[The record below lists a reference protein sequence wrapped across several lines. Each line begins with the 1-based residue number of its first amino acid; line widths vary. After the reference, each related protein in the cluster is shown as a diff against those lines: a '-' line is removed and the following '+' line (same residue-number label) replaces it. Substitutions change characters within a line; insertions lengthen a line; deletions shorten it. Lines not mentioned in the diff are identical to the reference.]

1 MNTQELK
8 DLFNKTRQDI
18 VSSLISELLK
28 DAESFLTQ
36 DESMDLVVK
45 GHAARI
51 IYALYDSVVMNSLYQ
66 YNNIVS
72 NFDSYDAFEYLKENL
87 SQSIIDFYDAMPK
100 LLNDN
105 FTLNNNFYFVDL
117 RVFIC
122 DMEDSLRQEREG
134 K

>member
-8 DLFNKTRQDI
+8 DLFNKSRQDI
-18 VSSLISELLK
+18 VSNLISDLVK

-36 DESMDLVVK
+36 DESIDLVVK

-51 IYALYDSVVMNSLYQ
+51 IYAFYDSVVMNSLYDA
-66 YNNIVS
+66 NNIVS
-72 NFDSYDAFEYLKENL
+72 TFDDYDAFESIKENL
-87 SQSIIDFYDAMPK
+87 SQAIIDFYDANPK

-105 FTLNNNFYFVDL
+105 FTLNNNFYFTDLRCFIVDL
-117 RVFIC
+117 
-122 DMEDSLRQEREG
+122 EDSLRQERQG

>member
-8 DLFNKTRQDI
+8 DSFNKTRQDI
-18 VSSLISELLK
+18 VSNLISDLVK

-36 DESMDLVVK
+36 DESIDLVVK

-51 IYALYDSVVMNSLYQ
+51 IYAFYDSVVMNSLYDA
-66 YNNIVS
+66 NNIVS
-72 NFDSYDAFEYLKENL
+72 TFDDYDAFESIKENL
-87 SQSIIDFYDAMPK
+87 SQAIIDFYDANPK

-105 FTLNNNFYFVDL
+105 FTLNNNFYFTDLRCFIVDL
-117 RVFIC
+117 
-122 DMEDSLRQEREG
+122 EDSLRQERQG

>member
-8 DLFNKTRQDI
+8 DLFYKTRQDI
-18 VSSLISELLK
+18 VSNLISDLVK

-36 DESMDLVVK
+36 DEYIDLTVK

-51 IYALYDSVVMNSLYQ
+51 IYAFYDSVVLNSLYDA
-66 YNNIVS
+66 NNIVS
-72 NFDSYDAFEYLKENL
+72 TFDDYDAFESIKENL
-87 SQSIIDFYDAMPK
+87 SQAIIDFYDANPK

-105 FTLNNNFYFVDL
+105 FTLNNNFYFTDLRCFIVDL
-117 RVFIC
+117 
-122 DMEDSLRQEREG
+122 EDSLRQERQG

>member
-8 DLFNKTRQDI
+8 DLFYKTRQDI
-18 VSSLISELLK
+18 VSNLISDLVK

-36 DESMDLVVK
+36 DEYIDLTVK

-51 IYALYDSVVMNSLYQ
+51 IYAFYDSVLLNSLYDA
-66 YNNIVS
+66 NNILS
-72 NFDSYDAFEYLKENL
+72 TFDDYDAFESIKENL
-87 SQSIIDFYDAMPK
+87 SQAIIDFYDANPK

-105 FTLNNNFYFVDL
+105 FTLNNNFYFTDLRCFIVDL
-117 RVFIC
+117 
-122 DMEDSLRQEREG
+122 EDSLRQERQG